1 MPDGQHRRDGFGED
15 VLGRDVVNERRT
27 GQARIQPTLA
37 QPLDQRADRMVLGRQ
52 DQLAV
57 RVRERP
63 HQRRDDVVADRR
75 QVTDTDRLTLT
86 DGDALDVIERPI
98 RLGDQRPRLHLQL
111 LSDGRQPHATGS
123 TREQR
128 RSYLP
133 LERADLLGQ
142 RLLGDRDARGGGA
155 DAALVG
161 DGQEVAELAQVERHA
176 VESRYRLSL
185 YPDRML
191 VLAAPD
197 DRTYRGPMTNQIP
210 PRTWMITGTS
220 SGLGSALAKAA
231 LAAGDRVIATARRPE
246 ALDALVREAPD
257 RVAAVRLDVTMPNEI
272 TVAVAAGL
280 ERFGQIDV
288 LVNNAGYGSVGAVD
302 RMDGSQPGDPDR
314 AAAAILDVIDADD
327 APLRLA
333 LGDDAVDAIRSKHD
347 QLRADLD
354 GWENVSRSTTLVQ
367 AL

>member
-1 MPDGQHRRDGFGED
+1 
-15 VLGRDVVNERRT
+15 
-27 GQARIQPTLA
+27 
-37 QPLDQRADRMVLGRQ
+37 
-52 DQLAV
+52 
-57 RVRERP
+57 
-63 HQRRDDVVADRR
+63 
-75 QVTDTDRLTLT
+75 
-86 DGDALDVIERPI
+86 
-98 RLGDQRPRLHLQL
+98 
-111 LSDGRQPHATGS
+111 
-123 TREQR
+123 
-128 RSYLP
+128 
-133 LERADLLGQ
+133 
-142 RLLGDRDARGGGA
+142 
-155 DAALVG
+155 
-161 DGQEVAELAQVERHA
+161 
-176 VESRYRLSL
+176 
-185 YPDRML
+185 
-191 VLAAPD
+191 
-197 DRTYRGPMTNQIP
+197 
-210 PRTWMITGTS
+210 MITGTS
-220 SGLGSALAKAA
+220 SGLGSALATAA